1 MNRVGEFIFAE
12 FWGAFWGEQQAA
24 VGIRRGGLYL
34 SNGMRVLRA
43 MRWRR
48 EGLTVSDV
56 PIGA

>member
-1 MNRVGEFIFAE
+1 MNRVGEVHLRRIL
-12 FWGAFWGEQQAA
+12 GGVLGGQQAV